1 MSNEKRSAEQ
11 NAGSQIDNYLEGN
24 SPNGP
29 AKEEA
34 GEPSEEQEDTSQTQ
48 QDETQES
55 DSESTITEQQY
66 KELEKKLGSQ
76 GEELGKYRKLFE
88 DTAPL
93 LEKLNNDPE
102 LAKAILED
110 RIDSSLV
117 KDVVEGKT
125 SQEDAEAVSQ
135 ANKEVK
141 QEVGEEGY
149 ANLTSKQI
157 EDLIEKKVNEREKK
171 ITQDLNERE
180 RMQEYQK
187 SISDFIANTPDFAEY
202 ADEIDKFVEQTGVTD
217 IKVAYDAVKGKAL
230 QRQQEEQK
238 EDEESEAAKK
248 VASNAAGGSSQ
259 ASGKIKDEDAFDK
272 LVGKHQDPNAF

>member
-29 AKEEA
+29 TKEEV

-55 DSESTITEQQY
+55 DSKSTITEQQY

-110 RIDSSLV
+110 RIDSSLI

-157 EDLIEKKVNEREKK
+157 EDLIEKKVNEKEKK

-217 IKVAYDAVKGKAL
+217 IKVAYDAVKGRAL